1 MSDTGS
7 KAALKDADNTVR
19 KYRQQLKIERKNQ
32 SQLAELLKVKTAQA
46 NALRE
51 LDDIRNIRASLPA
64 FLSSPEDIATAQQ
77 ANLNYVVQSA
87 RKALASR
94 SQQRLEQQLQSREVD
109 ITDLPLAQRTFQKKS
124 DVTQSLLTHQ
134 RDQRQGL
141 RQKRREEVLSDY
153 QRRQEKIGKF
163 RDFSAQ
169 SAETAGEIFG
179 AGKTLFTPGMKFE
192 QQMSGVQAQLRLN
205 NGDPYLAGLRRQ
217 ATGMATE
224 GQSPQE
230 VVQAQT
236 ALASSGYNAQE
247 VLAAAPAALSLATAS
262 GSSIEDAVKALTG
275 IQSTF
280 QLPVAQA
287 GNIADVLTKAGAS
300 YQLSLSEL
308 ETQLRSAAPAAKRDG
323 LSLEQAA
330 AQLAPSGRSLGK
342 VDGAAQLLVT
352 VKGDNLDGD
361 VKKLFTSWDSLRIGL
376 FDGQTAALRQLTQTA
391 TGWLTALDQ
400 WTQANP
406 ALANTLMTVG
416 TAITTLVGGL
426 SSIGVF
432 IAPALSAVNMLMAGA
447 GLLGTVFTSVGGM
460 IAGAFAALSLPIAA
474 VVAAIIGG
482 AALVYKYWEPISAF
496 MGGVASG
503 FVAAIAPIVE
513 SFTPM
518 LSLFEGVIGLV
529 KAGFNALLE
538 LLTPI
543 EMTQEGLNSAAGYGK
558 AFGEILTTVLTAPIA
573 MFAKLSGSVIR
584 LLKAFGLLSANP
596 PDLDDEQIKTVQN
609 DLAAGALKEGAAVQ
623 NYQPAMAPGA
633 ISTANNRNITNH
645 MTINTTP
652 GMDRQEIEQII
663 NHVNRQNQLDSD
675 NAVYSNYRFA

>member
-1 MSDTGS
+1 MSDTDS
-7 KAALKDADNTVR
+7 KEALKNADNTVR
-19 KYRQQLKIERKNQ
+19 EYRQQLKTERKNQ
-32 SQLAELLKVKTAQA
+32 SQIVELLKVKAAQTD
-46 NALRE
+46 ALRK
-51 LDDIRNIRASLPA
+51 LDEIRNIRASLPA

-77 ANLNYVVQSA
+77 ANLDYVVQSA

-94 SQQRLEQQLQSREVD
+94 SQQRLEKQLQSREVD
-109 ITDLPLAQRTFQKKS
+109 TTDLPLAQHTFQKKS
-124 DVTQSLLTHQ
+124 DVTQGLLNHH
-134 RDQRQGL
+134 RDRRQDL
-141 RQKRREEVLSDY
+141 RQKRRQEVLGDY
-153 QRRQEKIGKF
+153 QHRQEKIDTF
-163 RDFSAQ
+163 RDFSA
-169 SAETAGEIFG
+169 ETTGKIFG
-179 AGKTLFTPGMKFE
+179 AGKTLFTPGMKLE
-192 QQMSGVQAQLRLN
+192 QQMSGVQAQLGLN
-205 NGDPYLAGLRRQ
+205 NGDPYLADLHQQ
-217 ATGMATE
+217 ATGMAAE
-224 GQSPQE
+224 GQSAQE

-236 ALASSGYNAQE
+236 ALASAGYNAQE
-247 VLAAAPAALSLATAS
+247 VLTAAPAALNLAKAS
-262 GSSIEDAVKALTG
+262 GSSIEVAVKALTG
-275 IQSTF
+275 IQSSF
-280 QLPVAQA
+280 QLPVVQA
-287 GNIADVLTKAGAS
+287 GNIADVLAKAGNR

-308 ETQLRSAAPAAKRDG
+308 ETQLRSAAPAAKHDG
-323 LSLEQAA
+323 QSLEQTA
-330 AQLAPSGRSLGK
+330 AQLAPQGRNLGS
-342 VDGAAQLLVT
+342 VDNAAQMLVT
-352 VKGDNLDGD
+352 VRGDNLDGD
-361 VKKLFTSWDSLRIGL
+361 IQKLFASWDNLRIGL
-376 FDGQTAALRQLTQTA
+376 FDGQAAALRQLTQTA
-391 TGWLTALDQ
+391 TGWLTTLGQ

-416 TAITTLVGGL
+416 TAITALVGGL

-518 LSLFEGVIGLV
+518 LSLFEGIIGLV
-529 KAGFNALLE
+529 KQGFNALQE

-543 EMTQEGLNSAAGYGK
+543 QMTQEGLNSAAGYGK
-558 AFGEILTTVLTAPIA
+558 AFGEILTTVLTAPVA
-573 MFAKLSGSVIR
+573 LFAKLSGSVIR

-596 PDLDDEQIKTVQN
+596 PELDDEQIKTVQN
-609 DLAAGALKEGAAVQ
+609 DLAAGELKEGMAVQ

-633 ISTANNRNITNH
+633 ISTANNRSITNH

-675 NAVYSNYRFA
+675 NAVYSNYHFA